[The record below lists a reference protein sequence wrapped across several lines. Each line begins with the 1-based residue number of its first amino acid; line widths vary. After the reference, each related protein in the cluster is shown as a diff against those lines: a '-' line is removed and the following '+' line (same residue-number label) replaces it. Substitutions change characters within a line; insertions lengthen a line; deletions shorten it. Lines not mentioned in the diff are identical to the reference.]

1 MKKIG
6 VCIVIILVTLS
17 LVPSCKGEGGD
28 IPLLPALFSGR
39 SYHMGFTPF
48 PSEAGSFPAMEF
60 IYDAIGDNADLVAHH
75 FDNGIPWDESLSGDP
90 YPSNIQ
96 FDWDYRRTHTPA
108 KHKVYVAVTPLD
120 SDRDALAP
128 EWTAVG
134 DNQPLTHPWDGY
146 AAANEF
152 NHDDVKDAYLNYC
165 RRVVDYFDPDYLAFG
180 IEVNLLKHNTPAA
193 WAAYLELH
201 QHVYAALKAEYPRL
215 PIMATLTGMDLLEGY
230 TAVDHADQ
238 MAALADVIDY
248 TDYYAISLHPHL
260 SAIIPDLVVP
270 DDMFEELFS
279 LSDKPP
285 CITETSFLAET
296 LTMIDY
302 PTYLAY
308 GTPEKQRDYVNR
320 LLSEAD
326 RLGLRFVVYF
336 LVRDYDALWVQLG
349 SPENIL
355 KAWRDTGLYDEN
367 GNPRPALE
375 AWRSRL

>member
-1 MKKIG
+1 MKKTNIY
-6 VCIVIILVTLS
+6 IALLVAS
-17 LVPSCKGEGGD
+17 LGIMPSCTNEEDNNFWLLAALGGR
-28 IPLLPALFSGR
+28 P
-39 SYHMGFTPF
+39 YHMGFTPF

-60 IYDAIGDNADLVAHH
+60 IYDAIGGNADLVAHH
-75 FDNGIPWDESLSGDP
+75 FDNGIPWDESLGGDP
-90 YPSNIQ
+90 YPANIQ

-108 KHKVYVAVTPLD
+108 GHKVYVAVTPLN
-120 SDRDALAP
+120 SDRTGMAP
-128 EWTAVG
+128 AWTAVK
-134 DNQPLTHPWDGY
+134 DNEPLAPPWDGY

-152 NHDDVKDAYLNYC
+152 NHDNVKAAYLNYC

-193 WAAYLELH
+193 WTAYLELH
-201 QHVYAALKAEYPRL
+201 RHVYAALKAEYPNL
-215 PIMATLTGMDLLEGY
+215 PVMATLTGVDLLDGY

-248 TDYYAISLHPHL
+248 TDYLAISLHPHL
-260 SAIIPDLVVP
+260 SAIIPDLAVP

-279 LSDKPP
+279 MSDKPS

-296 LTMIDY
+296 LTMSDY
-302 PTYLAY
+302 PTYLAS
-308 GTPEKQRDYVNR
+308 GTQGKQRDYVDR
-320 LLSEAD
+320 LLTEAD
-326 RLGLRFVVYF
+326 RLGMRFVVYF
-336 LVRDYDALWVQLG
+336 LVKDYDALWVWMG

-375 AWRSRL
+375 AWRARL